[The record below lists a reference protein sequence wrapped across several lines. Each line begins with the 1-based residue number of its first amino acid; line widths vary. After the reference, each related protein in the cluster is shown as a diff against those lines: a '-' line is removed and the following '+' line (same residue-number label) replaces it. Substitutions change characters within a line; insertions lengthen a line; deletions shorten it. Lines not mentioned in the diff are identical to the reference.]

1 MVIFHSYVSLP
12 EDILD
17 ITYKPGIIYDRLMI
31 SPLRQLSLAAKLSRN
46 FQDSGLDGRKKI
58 KFQSE
63 VFQTWELC
71 QLS

>member
-46 FQDSGLDGRKKI
+46 FQDSGLDGRKKNQVP
-58 KFQSE
+58 K
-63 VFQTWELC
+63 
-71 QLS
+71 